1 MVPTVVVLGVGAVRL
16 AVPPVGSV
24 YHCNVFPVKAVAV
37 KAEAVSFWQYAT
49 SLTAGATGNAFTI
62 MDLLFEYEQ
71 LLNVYKYVIVTE
83 PSAFAVATPV

>member
-49 SLTAGATGNAFTI
+49 SLTAGATGNAFTVTVI
-62 MDLLFEYEQ
+62 AERGPSQ
-71 LLNVYKYVIVTE
+71 LVVSSFWLT
-83 PSAFAVATPV
+83 